1 MRHAGRVLPRDR
13 VIESV
18 WGHGADIESNTL
30 DAFMRLLRSK
40 IEVPGES
47 KLLQTVRGIGYTL
60 RLEDL

>member
-1 MRHAGRVLPRDR
+1 
-13 VIESV
+13 V